1 MVVIDTPSFSLLS
14 YSTLCCCGLV
24 LLPVNPDVF
33 AARGV
38 EIMLEGLKLK
48 IAPYPLPKVLAFMN
62 KAKTWGGAPTYETSF
77 YLDEVRRVCDQTVT
91 RLQLQVKTADTW
103 IPERVDIK
111 RAIPRGEIPRQFM
124 PHFAAL
130 WDEIEK
136 FI

>member
-1 MVVIDTPSFSLLS
+1 
-14 YSTLCCCGLV
+14 
-24 LLPVNPDVF
+24 VNPDVF

-48 IAPYPLPKVLAFMN
+48 IAPYPLPKVMAFMN
-62 KAKTWGGAPTYETSF
+62 KAKTWGGTLTNETSF
-77 YLDEVRRVCDQTVT
+77 YLGEVRRICNQSAT
-91 RLQLQVKTADTW
+91 RLQINAQAADAW

-130 WDEIEK
+130 WNHIERLL
-136 FI
+136 